1 MAERQTGS
9 VLETRPR
16 REETVSLMRAHDI
29 RDIKARNP
37 EGERLGDISDIAIDR
52 DSGRIAYA
60 VLSYGGILG
69 FGEKHFA
76 IPWEAVRTRSG
87 EKVAVVDADKRTL
100 DSTPGFSRD
109 RMPREGDWSLIR
121 TPPTRGAMEPQ
132 APVAEREVPPS
143 REMEQAAP
151 AESTLTSAQ
160 RNVPVPPPVQTVAGG
175 WGGQPTGRRA
185 EERPVRTEAP
195 PRETVVEEVRRERP
209 VEMEAPPRETVVEEV
224 RRERPVEMEVP
235 PRETVVE
242 EVRREQPIEM
252 ETRPVTE
259 MERPVMTPGPSPGH
273 LSAADLQSYLKGMDY
288 PAGRQDLIGRAR
300 QNNAPESVTT
310 VLERFSDRTYRSA
323 ADVSAEFGSEART
336 RQPTG
341 IETTVEEVHEER
353 PEARGTVPSR
363 ARLSAA
369 DLQSY
374 LKGMDYPADRQDLIT
389 HARGR
394 SAPESVTTV
403 LEQFSD
409 RTYQSAADVSVE
421 FGRES
426 RGEHPSGMET
436 RPRETVVEEVR
447 REHPIETE
455 TRPGG
460 TIVEEVHRESPVARR
475 AAPSLAH
482 LSAADLQVYLKGM
495 DYPAG
500 KQDLITHARE
510 RSAPEDV
517 ITALEMFGDRTYQSA
532 ADVGT
537 EFGKIK

>member
-16 REETVSLMRAHDI
+16 REETVDLMRAHDI

-87 EKVAVVDADKRTL
+87 EKVAVLDADKRTL

-209 VEMEAPPRETVVEEV
+209 VEMEARPRETVVEEV
-224 RRERPVEMEVP
+224 RREQPVEMEAP

-242 EVRREQPIEM
+242 EVRREQPVEM
-252 ETRPVTE
+252 EARPVTE
-259 MERPVMTPGPSPGH
+259 MERPAMTPGPSPGH
-273 LSAADLQSYLKGMDY
+273 LSAADLQVYLKGMDY

-323 ADVSAEFGSEART
+323 ADVSAEFGSEARS

-341 IETTVEEVHEER
+341 MGTTVEEVHEER
-353 PEARGTVPSR
+353 PEARGVVPSR
-363 ARLSAA
+363 AHLSAA

-374 LKGMDYPADRQDLIT
+374 LKGMDYPAGKQDLIT

-403 LEQFSD
+403 LEGFSD

-426 RGEHPSGMET
+426 RGEHPSGMGA
-436 RPRETVVEEVR
+436 RPRETVVEEVT

-460 TIVEEVHRESPVARR
+460 TVVEEVHRESPVARR

-517 ITALEMFGDRTYQSA
+517 ITALERFGDRTYQSA

>member
-16 REETVSLMRAHDI
+16 LEETVSLMRAHDI

-76 IPWEAVRTRSG
+76 IPWEAVRTRPG
-87 EKVAVVDADKRTL
+87 EGVAVLDADKRTL
-100 DSTPGFSRD
+100 DSAPGFSRD

-121 TPPTRGAMEPQ
+121 TPPARGAMEPQ
-132 APVAEREVPPS
+132 APVAEREIPPS
-143 REMEQAAP
+143 RETEPVAP
-151 AESTLTSAQ
+151 AESTLASAQ

-195 PRETVVEEVRRERP
+195 SRETVVEEVLREQP
-209 VEMEAPPRETVVEEV
+209 VEMEAPPRETV
-224 RRERPVEMEVP
+224 M
-235 PRETVVE
+235 E
-242 EVRREQPIEM
+242 EVRREQPVEM
-252 ETRPVTE
+252 EPRPVTE
-259 MERPVMTPGPSPGH
+259 MERPAMTPGPSPGH
-273 LSAADLQSYLKGMDY
+273 LSAADLQVYLKGMDY

-310 VLERFSDRTYRSA
+310 VLEQFSDRTYRSA
-323 ADVSAEFGSEART
+323 TDVSAEFGREVRT

-341 IETTVEEVHEER
+341 IEATVGEVREER
-353 PEARGTVPSR
+353 TEVRGTVPSR
-363 ARLSAA
+363 AHLSAA

-374 LKGMDYPADRQDLIT
+374 LKGMDYPADRHDLIS

-426 RGEHPSGMET
+426 RGEHPSGMGA
-436 RPRETVVEEVR
+436 RPRETVVEEVG

-460 TIVEEVHRESPVARR
+460 TVVEEVHKEPPVARR

-510 RSAPEDV
+510 RSAPEDA
-517 ITALEMFGDRTYQSA
+517 IAALELFGDRTYRSA
-532 ADVGT
+532 ADVGA

>member
-195 PRETVVEEVRRERP
+195 PRETI
-209 VEMEAPPRETVVEEV
+209 
-224 RRERPVEMEVP
+224 
-235 PRETVVE
+235 VE
-242 EVRREQPIEM
+242 EVRREQPVER

-259 MERPVMTPGPSPGH
+259 MERPAMTPGPSPGH
-273 LSAADLQSYLKGMDY
+273 LSAADLQVYLKGMDY

-517 ITALEMFGDRTYQSA
+517 ITALERFGDRTYRSA
-532 ADVGT
+532 ADVGA